1 LALASGSAG
10 FLSPFLDSDRITF
23 CRVHGTGANAIEEE
37 QSALEAS
44 NGREFGASGRDADS
58 LITRVLF
65 SSDLRA
71 SAAAR
76 WACPVGRRRR
86 PETTA
91 RRRRGRRSR
100 RTWRGASCQRLPP
113 RRPASKRNR
122 TRKLLSVLLPFLPEE
137 RRRRNPLWARTKRI
151 QPKFTPNSG
160 SSVITRKTHGW
171 WLSRVHVRRA
181 GRERERER
189 ERETHGVVCGGG
201 HHASGLGRGGGDA
214 LLRVHVSATAG
225 GLLVFCSLRYISAGS
240 LGEGTC
246 ALFQGERFS
255 PLLVPCPVKSQRLKS
270 MWEGRSRSRGDG
282 EYGFL
287 YTAGF
292 CLDTRLRFVNYN
304 GVCLVTRGF
313 YETGS

>member
-23 CRVHGTGANAIEEE
+23 CRVHGTGAIEEE

-113 RRPASKRNR
+113 RRPASKRNP
-122 TRKLLSVLLPFLPEE
+122 TWKLLSVLLPFLPEE

-189 ERETHGVVCGGG
+189 ERDSR
-201 HHASGLGRGGGDA
+201 SGLRRRPPCLWTGPRRRRRSAACPCVGYGWWPPCVLFPAIYLCWFVVGRNRGGKG
-214 LLRVHVSATAG
+214 
-225 GLLVFCSLRYISAGS
+225 
-240 LGEGTC
+240 
-246 ALFQGERFS
+246 
-255 PLLVPCPVKSQRLKS
+255 
-270 MWEGRSRSRGDG
+270 
-282 EYGFL
+282 
-287 YTAGF
+287 
-292 CLDTRLRFVNYN
+292 
-304 GVCLVTRGF
+304 
-313 YETGS
+313 